1 MLQTDS
7 KHKIMIIIEL
17 WFIVLFD
24 VSCFMFKNWTFK
36 AIEELQETVHAVDCS
51 VDVLVQV
58 DATKHTLAK
67 YLMELTI
74 TEYDMVHLLPSQIAA
89 AALYLSIKLLDNSPW
104 VSQICC
110 QQALSSF
117 D

>member
-1 MLQTDS
+1 MYLVLCL
-7 KHKIMIIIEL
+7 KIGL
-17 WFIVLFD
+17 SRLL
-24 VSCFMFKNWTFK
+24 KNC
-36 AIEELQETVHAVDCS
+36 IHLQETVHAVDCS